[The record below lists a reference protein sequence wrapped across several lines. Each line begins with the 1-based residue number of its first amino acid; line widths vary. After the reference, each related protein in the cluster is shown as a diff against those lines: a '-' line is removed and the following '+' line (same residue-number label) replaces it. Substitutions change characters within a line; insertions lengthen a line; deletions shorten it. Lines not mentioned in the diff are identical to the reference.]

1 VVQKKLD
8 EAVEDRR
15 RAKADAEAL
24 KNQSR
29 VSVTCHNASHL
40 SGEIQIADSGSP
52 P

>member
-1 VVQKKLD
+1 MLQKKLD

-29 VSVTCHNASHL
+29 VSATSSILSHL
-40 SGEIQIADSGSP
+40 SVEAQVVDLGSRS
-52 P
+52 